1 MSALERIAHF
11 QKRRDEVPNQE
22 LARDLAKGK
31 DHKGI
36 REIAANLSNTNKDIQ
51 ADCIKVMYE
60 VGYIDPALIAAYA
73 EDFVKL
79 LKSRNNRL
87 VWGGT
92 IALGVV
98 ADQRPDVV
106 LANLGE
112 INRAMKEGSV
122 ITVDNAVQVLARAAS
137 AGEKYRK
144 VMFPLLMDHLRTCRP
159 KDVPQH
165 AEKSMSAV
173 TAANREELVTV
184 LTKRIDDLSGPGLA
198 RVKKVL
204 KVAEAA

>member
-22 LARDLAKGK
+22 LARDLAKRK
-31 DHKGI
+31 DRKGI
-36 REIAANLSNTNKDIQ
+36 QEIAANLWNKDKDIQ
-51 ADCIKVMYE
+51 ADCIKVLYE
-60 VGYIDPALIAAYA
+60 IGYIEPALVASYA

-79 LKSRNNRL
+79 LKSKNNRL
-87 VWGGT
+87 VWGAM

-98 ADQRPDVV
+98 AAQKADVV
-106 LANLGE
+106 LAHLDE
-112 INRAMKEGSV
+112 IKRAMKEGSV

-144 VMFPLLMDHLRTCRP
+144 VMFPLLLDHLRTCRP

-165 AEKSMSAV
+165 AEKSLPAV
-173 TAANREELVTV
+173 TASNRKEFVAV
-184 LTKRIDDLSGPGLA
+184 LSKRMDDLSSSGLV
-198 RVKKVL
+198 RVKKVVKL
-204 KVAEAA
+204 AEGA